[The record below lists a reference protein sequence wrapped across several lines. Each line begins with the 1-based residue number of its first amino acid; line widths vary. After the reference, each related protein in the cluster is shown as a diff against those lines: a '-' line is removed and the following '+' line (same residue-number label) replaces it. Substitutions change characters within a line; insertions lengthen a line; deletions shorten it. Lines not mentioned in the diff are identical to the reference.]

1 VTTPLR
7 YTVHYYEATGHHYVF
22 DNLTG
27 RVISADLSSAAA
39 GSAARVY
46 KQEWRGR
53 CDRWKRAEEH
63 DDRP

>member
-7 YTVHYYEATGHHYVF
+7 YTVHYYEATGHHYAF

-46 KQEWRGR
+46 EQEWRVR
-53 CDRWKRAEEH
+53 CDRWKQTEEK
-63 DDRP
+63 DDGP